1 MIAFCHAC
9 NMTALLGQRVSGGA
23 MIAFCH
29 ACNMTALLGQ
39 RVSGGAMIAF
49 CHACNMTALSGQ
61 RVSGW
66 GDDSILSRMQHDCI
80 VGSKGFTVGR

>member
-9 NMTALLGQRVSGGA
+9 NMTALLGQKVSDGA

-29 ACNMTALLGQ
+29 ACNMTALLG
-39 RVSGGAMIAF
+39 
-49 CHACNMTALSGQ
+49 H

-66 GDDSILSRMQHDCI
+66 AHDSILSRMQHDCI
-80 VGSKGFTVGR
+80 VGS

>member
-9 NMTALLGQRVSGGA
+9 NMTAWLCQRVSGGA

-29 ACNMTALLGQ
+29 ACNMTALLGH
-39 RVSGGAMIAF
+39 RVSG
-49 CHACNMTALSGQ
+49 C
-61 RVSGW
+61 

-80 VGSKGFTVGR
+80 VGS

>member
-1 MIAFCHAC
+1 
-9 NMTALLGQRVSGGA
+9 
-23 MIAFCH
+23 
-29 ACNMTALLGQ
+29 
-39 RVSGGAMIAF
+39 MIAF

-80 VGSKGFTVGR
+80 VGPKGFGWGDDSILSRMQHDCIVGS

>member
-1 MIAFCHAC
+1 
-9 NMTALLGQRVSGGA
+9 
-23 MIAFCH
+23 
-29 ACNMTALLGQ
+29 
-39 RVSGGAMIAF
+39 MIAF

-80 VGSKGFTVGR
+80 VGSKGFRVGR

>member
-9 NMTALLGQRVSGGA
+9 NMTALLGQKVSD
-23 MIAFCH
+23 
-29 ACNMTALLGQ
+29 
-39 RVSGGAMIAF
+39 GAMIAF

-66 GDDSILSRMQHDCI
+66 GDDSIRSKGFGWGDDSILSRMQHDCI
-80 VGSKGFTVGR
+80 VGS